1 MLLNYRIER
10 AFSCFLL
17 SYTPKFTY
25 LSSSYTKAN
34 LSSVKEHLIHIVDS
48 CRKGDAKAQKKLYDM
63 YAPLFMSIA
72 MRYMKNFESAEDVM
86 VMGFFKIFNNINK
99 YKGEGSFEGWMKRI
113 LVNEALMQ
121 IRKRNNLR
129 MTVELTDIDKPDDSS
144 VIDDIAYEELVAVLS
159 ELPPGYRTI
168 FNMYVIEGYKH
179 REIAEALGISINTSK
194 SQLILAK
201 KKMRELLKKK
211 QLFKANIG

>member
-1 MLLNYRIER
+1 
-10 AFSCFLL
+10 
-17 SYTPKFTY
+17 
-25 LSSSYTKAN
+25 
-34 LSSVKEHLIHIVDS
+34 
-48 CRKGDAKAQKKLYDM
+48 M

-72 MRYMKNFESAEDVM
+72 MRYMKNYQSAEDVM
-86 VMGFFKIFNNINK
+86 VMGFFKIFDNINK

-121 IRKRNNLR
+121 LRKHNNLR
-129 MTVELTDIDKPDDSS
+129 MTVEMSDIDKPDNSS
-144 VIDDIAYEELVAVLS
+144 VIDDIAYKELVSILS
-159 ELPPGYRTI
+159 DLPPGYRTI

-179 REIAEALGISINTSK
+179 REIAEALSISINTSK

-211 QLFKANIG
+211 QYSKANIS